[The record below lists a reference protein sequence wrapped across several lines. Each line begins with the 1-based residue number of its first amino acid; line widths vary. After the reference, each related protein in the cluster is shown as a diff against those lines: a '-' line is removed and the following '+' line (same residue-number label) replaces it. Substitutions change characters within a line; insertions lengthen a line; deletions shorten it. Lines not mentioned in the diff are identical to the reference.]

1 MATPIWTV
9 DDNDIFTSIKSGQKI
24 NINLPI
30 QTENATNDLEEFLNT
45 HRTASSTIYV
55 DMDNTLAGFNIKL
68 AELYGVDNPAD
79 IDPSGTSLFTQIQN
93 NLPGFFLNLSVLPQ
107 AINTA
112 NNKGLLDLVKTIH
125 GSYSILTTDTG
136 ALNANAEKTTW
147 VNNNLSSFAPTG
159 SVNFATNTDKGPY
172 GNSNTIL
179 IDDSSTYVAQFK
191 AAGGQAFKY
200 IYSEVISGSL
210 PTGLS
215 LVNNRIEGT
224 APVVATDTTFTF
236 TIRLHHGGGYLD
248 RILKISIVASINRS
262 MAYDST
268 QISSKRQSRTWKDL
282 NLNFSKNPV
291 TNDITRLSGTEA
303 VKRSVRNLIQTNHY
317 EKPFHPEI
325 GSGIRDLLFEPATPL
340 TEIFL
345 AKKIEETL
353 VTFEPRVR
361 LIAVN
366 VNASPDENSY
376 RVWIEFYVVNHPT
389 PVIIDTFLER
399 LR

>member
-1 MATPIWTV
+1 MAAPLWTV

-24 NINLPI
+24 NVNLPI

-55 DMDNTLAGFNIKL
+55 DMDDTLAGFSIKL
-68 AELYGVDNPAD
+68 AQLYGVDNLLDAD
-79 IDPSGTSLFTQIQN
+79 TSTTSITQQITN
-93 NLPGFFLNLSVLPQ
+93 NTPGFFLNLSVLPQ

-112 NNKGLLDLVKTIH
+112 NNKGVLDLVKSIH
-125 GSYSILTTDTG
+125 GSYSILTTEAGTTG
-136 ALNANAEKTTW
+136 NSEKTTW
-147 VNNNLSSFAPTG
+147 VSNNLSSFAPTG
-159 SVNFATNTDKGPY
+159 SINFAQSFDKGPF
-172 GNSNTIL
+172 GGVNRIL
-179 IDDSSTYVAQFK
+179 IDDSATYVSQFK
-191 AAGGQAFKY
+191 AAGGQAFRY
-200 IYSEVISGSL
+200 IYTTLESGSL

-224 APVVATDTTFTF
+224 APVVSTDTNYTF
-236 TIRLHHGGGYLD
+236 TIRLHYGGGYVD
-248 RILKISIVASINRS
+248 RILKIAVVTSINSS

-268 QISSKRQSRTWKDL
+268 QLSSERQSRTWKDI
-282 NLNFSKNPV
+282 NLNFSRNPV
-291 TNDITRLSGTEA
+291 TNDITKLSGTEA

-366 VNASPDENSY
+366 VNANPDENSY